1 MYIKFLI
8 LVNFYVN
15 YEMIYKKPSQK
26 LVLFTESDTDLVKIS
41 KDIENGWSIVNLVKN
56 ENHYVGIMEQITK
69 EYNENGEEI
78 VFIPPRKK
86 LKIST

>member
-1 MYIKFLI
+1 
-8 LVNFYVN
+8 
-15 YEMIYKKPSQK
+15 MIYKKPSQK